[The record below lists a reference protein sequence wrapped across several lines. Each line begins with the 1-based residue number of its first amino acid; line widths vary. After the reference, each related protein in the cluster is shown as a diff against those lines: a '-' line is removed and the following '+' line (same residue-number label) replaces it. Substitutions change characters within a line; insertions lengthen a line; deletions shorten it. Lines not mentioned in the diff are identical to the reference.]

1 MIHTTIHREL
11 KIEQL
16 EPKVNESAPGG
27 EDSFRSTSSI
37 NRGSFKTFLRSIC
50 RNDPIPA
57 KQEKH

>member
-27 EDSFRSTSSI
+27 GDSFRSTSSI
-37 NRGSFKTFLRSIC
+37 NRVTLLFLNLVIS
-50 RNDPIPA
+50 N
-57 KQEKH
+57 